1 MIRYIVRDIATK
13 GADFIQWGDGDE
25 EAAKITLA
33 ECLRNGKEV
42 ELVSMDADKMDE
54 FTRELIDGKPASL
67 HISNEGMKRVYPPF
81 PGEQEAKALFDQFT
95 SQHPLIAG
103 RSENLT
109 LTLRERDTVIAALR
123 YWLRE
128 GLMSHGHEIELAEN
142 DHGNP
147 LNPAEIDDL
156 CERINCGE

>member
-1 MIRYIVRDIATK
+1 VRDIATK
-13 GADFIQWGDGDE
+13 GAGLLLWGDGDE

-33 ECLRNGKEV
+33 ECLRNGMQV

-67 HISNEGMKRVYPPF
+67 HITSETMNMVSPPF
-81 PGEQEAKALFDQFT
+81 PGEQETKALFDQFT

-103 RSENLT
+103 RSETLS

-142 DHGNP
+142 DHGKP